1 MTDQRRTD
9 REAELAARNQTRD
22 CFAHKWSRREAY
34 GSKAVCDFLADW
46 MFSKYCGGDP
56 GLLDAWLGGGGRRIL
71 EAGCGVGEVALRFF
85 GEHLHRNTYVG
96 LDLTGAVAG
105 ARDAFRER
113 GVPGLFLQGDLL
125 DMPLAEASFDLV
137 FSEGVL
143 HHTLDTAAGVR
154 ALARMLRPGGRL
166 LFYIYRRKGPV
177 REFTDDLV
185 RERLA
190 GMTDEQAWEA
200 LRPLTELGRALGE
213 LRCQVTVPD
222 VPLLEIPAGTYDVQ
236 RLVYWHVLKCFY
248 RADWSFEEMN
258 HVNFDWFRP
267 ALARR
272 HTAQEAREM
281 CAAAGLDVEWLH
293 EEEAGITVR
302 AVRPGG
308 AGGGGAP

>member
-1 MTDQRRTD
+1 
-9 REAELAARNQTRD
+9 
-22 CFAHKWSRREAY
+22 
-34 GSKAVCDFLADW
+34 

-143 HHTLDTAAGVR
+143 HHTLDTAPECAPWPGCCARR
-154 ALARMLRPGGRL
+154 AAFVLRLPPQ
-166 LFYIYRRKGPV
+166 GPV

-190 GMTDEQAWEA
+190 GLTDEHAWEA

-213 LRCQVTVPD
+213 LHCQVTVPD
-222 VPLLEIPAGTYDVQ
+222 VPLLDIPGGTYDVQ
-236 RLVYWHVLKCFY
+236 RLFYWHVLKCFY

-272 HTAQEAREM
+272 HTAQEARDM
-281 CAAAGLDVEWLH
+281 FAAAGVAVEWMH
-293 EEEAGITVR
+293 EEEAGIAVR
-302 AVRPGG
+302 AVRGETP
-308 AGGGGAP
+308 